1 MSLDDEFA
9 AVLTG
14 ARDGAEW
21 AWRRLYDDL
30 APVILG
36 YLRAQRAPSP
46 EDLTSEVLLQV
57 VRDLGTFSGAE
68 SNFRSWVFTI
78 AHHRLVDARRH
89 EARRPSQATENAT
102 LDRHLD
108 PTEIEEFVIEEVTTE
123 ELEMLFG
130 VLTRDQRAVL
140 LLRVVGG
147 LSLPEVANV
156 LGKQYESVRALQKR
170 ALAALREELAVNPY
184 PFFGGVA
191 LTRVT

>member
-1 MSLDDEFA
+1 MSLGDDFD
-9 AVLTG
+9 AVLAG
-14 ARDGAEW
+14 ARSGREG

-30 APVILG
+30 APVLLG
-36 YLRAQRAPSP
+36 YLRAQRAPTP

-57 VRDLGTFSGAE
+57 VRDLGSFSGSE
-68 SNFRSWVFTI
+68 SNFRSWIFTI

-89 EARRPSQATENAT
+89 EARRPSQATEHAT

-108 PTEIEEFVIEEVTTE
+108 PIEIEEQVVEDVTTE
-123 ELEMLFG
+123 ELEMLFE

-140 LLRVVGG
+140 LLRIVGG
-147 LSLPEVANV
+147 LSLPEVASV

-170 ALAALREELAVNPY
+170 ALAALREELATNPY

-191 LTRVT
+191 LTRVP